1 MLRPPVPSHP
11 TRVGASAAR
20 ASERVTLRVCASAHA
35 CACVRGRAEVYLSPG
50 AAVGHGTHRRRCLA
64 GKRESESLV
73 AEIDTGSENLVLP
86 HVSAYG
92 DLYDA

>member
-1 MLRPPVPSHP
+1 M
-11 TRVGASAAR
+11 RVRARAAAR
-20 ASERVTLRVCASAHA
+20 KYISA
-35 CACVRGRAEVYLSPG
+35 RAQRW
-50 AAVGHGTHRRRCLA
+50 GTARAHRRRCLA

>member
-1 MLRPPVPSHP
+1 MLRPPGPAR
-11 TRVGASAAR
+11 RVWARALHGR
-20 ASERVTLRVCASAHA
+20 ASETLRVCASAHA
-35 CACVRGRAEVYLSPG
+35 CACVRGRAEVYLGPG
-50 AAVGHGTHRRRCLA
+50 TAVGPGTHRRRCLA

>member
-1 MLRPPVPSHP
+1 MRE
-11 TRVGASAAR
+11 R
-20 ASERVTLRVCASAHA
+20 AHSCAG
-35 CACVRGRAEVYLSPG
+35 VRGRAEVYLSPDT
-50 AAVGHGTHRRRCLA
+50 AVGHTQTTVPA

>member
-1 MLRPPVPSHP
+1 MLRPPAHP
-11 TRVGASAAR
+11 VLLRVGASAAR
-20 ASERVTLRVCASAHA
+20 ASDAARARKRA
-35 CACVRGRAEVYLSPG
+35 CVCVRGRAEVYLSPG

>member
-1 MLRPPVPSHP
+1 M
-11 TRVGASAAR
+11 RVRACAAVRKYISAR
-20 ASERVTLRVCASAHA
+20 AQRWAWHA
-35 CACVRGRAEVYLSPG
+35 QATVP
-50 AAVGHGTHRRRCLA
+50 A